1 MIKYRVSVYYN
12 IWQIALFLK
21 ILWIPKN
28 SGILEFLK
36 ILNILEILEILK
48 FLEILEILEI
58 PKKSEI
64 LKNPKNP
71 GNATNARNRQ
81 TYPKTYFTVKTCLKG
96 LLRYSKVYKSI
107 QTAHLQIKLIYIKM
121 FN

>member
-58 PKKSEI
+58 PK
-64 LKNPKNP
+64 NPKNP

-107 QTAHLQIKLIYIKM
+107 QTAHLQMKHIYIKM
-121 FN
+121 CV